1 MLNVLITKGII
12 IREME
17 KTFASDLCYDDVI
30 SIFLSPDSSS
40 GVHCVR
46 LFV

>member
-1 MLNVLITKGII
+1 MLNVVITKGII
-12 IREME
+12 LREME
-17 KTFASDLCYDDVI
+17 KTFARYLCYDGVT

-40 GVHCVR
+40 GVRCVW